1 MDSVRA
7 AAILQSVFAPLD
19 VPIAFRLWDGTTV
32 QAGADDAPV
41 TVVFRSP
48 RMFRRLLLHP
58 TSRRFG
64 EAFIAGNIDIE
75 GDVFAATAVG
85 NRLEQ
90 LRLPLGTRL
99 ALLGSLLRP

>member
-1 MDSVRA
+1 M
-7 AAILQSVFAPLD
+7 
-19 VPIAFRLWDGTTV
+19 PIAFRLWDGTTV
-32 QAGADDAPV
+32 QAGVDDAPV